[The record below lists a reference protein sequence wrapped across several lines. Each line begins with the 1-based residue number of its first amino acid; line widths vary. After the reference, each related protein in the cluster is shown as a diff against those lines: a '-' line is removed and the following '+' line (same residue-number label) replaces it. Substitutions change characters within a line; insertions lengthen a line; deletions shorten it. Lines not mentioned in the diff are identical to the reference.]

1 MSPPP
6 PRPVHV
12 KPQRLSALLQGFAA
26 IAAEADREIG
36 GLATDSRRV
45 ARGDLFLA
53 CAGSRTHGARYIED
67 AMRSGA
73 AAVAYEAGTDVDPGA
88 GGRDPAAV
96 PLIGVAGLGHQLGN
110 IAARFYG
117 DPSRDMMVVGITGT
131 NGKTSCS
138 HYLAQ
143 SLIRDGAPC
152 GVIGTLGYGAYGA
165 LHPGS
170 HTTPEAVTLQ
180 GELAALR
187 AAGIKRVVMEVSS
200 HALEQE
206 RTQGVAFDGAI
217 FTNLTRDHLDY
228 HGDLTAYA
236 QAKRKLFL
244 VPGLCY
250 AAINHDDDFGR
261 ELLANLARPTVAV
274 RYGLGDEVRRAD
286 GGRYV
291 HGAVVR
297 RDLAGMEL
305 QISSSWSEGR
315 LRTALLGQF
324 NASNLLAVLSMLL
337 LMELPLADALARLAN
352 LRAVPGRMERFGG
365 GGSQPLVIVDYAHTP
380 DALKQVLQT
389 LRPHCAGR
397 LWCVFGCG
405 GDRDR
410 GKRPLMGAAAERYAD
425 RVVVTSDNPRH
436 EDPQAIIDQILAG
449 IGRAG
454 AADRVPDR
462 AQALRLAV
470 AEARPGDVVLVA
482 GKGHEDYQQIG
493 DQRLPFSDRDLVRR
507 LLGEAA

>member
-1 MSPPP
+1 MSLQ
-6 PRPVHV
+6 PRPAHV

-26 IAAEADREIG
+26 VTADADCEICG
-36 GLATDSRRV
+36 IETDSRRV

-53 CAGSRTHGARYIED
+53 CTGMRTHGAGYIED
-67 AMRSGA
+67 AVRAGA
-73 AAVAYEAGTDVDPGA
+73 AAVAFEAGAGVDPRTE
-88 GGRDPAAV
+88 GRYLVSV
-96 PLIGVAGLGHQLGN
+96 PLVGVAGLGRQLGI
-110 IAARFYG
+110 IAARFYAE
-117 DPSRDMMVVGITGT
+117 PSRDMMVVGVTGT
-131 NGKTSCS
+131 NGKTSCC
-138 HYLAQ
+138 HYMAQ
-143 SLIRDGAPC
+143 ALIRDGAPC

-170 HTTPEAVTLQ
+170 HTTPDAVTLQ

-217 FTNLTRDHLDY
+217 FTNLTHDHLDY

-250 AAINHDDDFGR
+250 AVINHDDAFGR
-261 ELLANLARPTVAV
+261 ELLADLARPIVAV

-291 HGAVVR
+291 HGTILQ
-297 RDLAGMEL
+297 RDLSGMEL
-305 QISSSWSEGR
+305 QISSSWGDGR
-315 LRTALLGQF
+315 LRTGLLGEF
-324 NASNLLAVLSMLL
+324 NAGNLLAVLSMLL
-337 LMELPLADALARLAN
+337 MELPFADALARLEN

-365 GGSQPLVIVDYAHTP
+365 GVRPLVIVDYAHTP

-389 LRPHCAGR
+389 LRAHCAGL

-410 GKRPLMGAAAERYAD
+410 GKRPLMGAAAERFAD
-425 RVVVTSDNPRH
+425 RVILTSDNPRH
-436 EDPQAIIDQILAG
+436 EDPQAIIEQILAG
-449 IGRAG
+449 IVRT
-454 AADRVPDR
+454 DVVERMPDR
-462 AQALRLAV
+462 AQALRHAIEG
-470 AEARPGDVVLVA
+470 AHSGDIVLVA

-493 DQRLPFSDRDLVRR
+493 DERLPFSDRKQVCH

>member
-1 MSPPP
+1 MSPQ
-6 PRPVHV
+6 PRPAHV

-26 IAAEADREIG
+26 VAADADREISG
-36 GLATDSRRV
+36 IETDSRRV

-53 CAGSRTHGARYIED
+53 CAGTRTHGAGYIDD
-67 AMRSGA
+67 AVRAGA
-73 AAVAYEAGTDVDPGA
+73 VAVAYEAGAGVDPRVD
-88 GGRDPAAV
+88 GRYPAAV
-96 PLIGVAGLGHQLGN
+96 PLLGVAGLGRQLGI
-110 IAARFYG
+110 IAARFYAE
-117 DPSRDMMVVGITGT
+117 PSRDMMVVGITGT
-131 NGKTSCS
+131 NGKTSCC

-165 LHPGS
+165 LHPGVY
-170 HTTPEAVTLQ
+170 TTPEAVILQ
-180 GELAALR
+180 GELAAMR

-217 FTNLTRDHLDY
+217 FTNLTRDHLDF

-236 QAKRKLFL
+236 QAKKKLFH

-250 AAINHDDDFGR
+250 AVINHDDAFGR
-261 ELLANLARPTVAV
+261 ELLAEVERPIVAV
-274 RYGLGDEVRRAD
+274 RYGLGDEVRQAD

-291 HGAVVR
+291 HGTIVQ
-297 RDLAGMEL
+297 RDLSGMEL
-305 QISSSWSEGR
+305 QITSSWGEGC
-315 LRTALLGQF
+315 LRTVLLGRF
-324 NASNLLAVLSMLL
+324 NAGNLLAVLSMLL

-365 GGSQPLVIVDYAHTP
+365 AGARPLVIVDYAHTP

-410 GKRPLMGAAAERYAD
+410 GKRPLMGAMAERYAD

-436 EDPQAIIDQILAG
+436 EDPLAIIDQILVG
-449 IGRAG
+449 IARAD
-454 AADRVPDR
+454 AVDRVPDR
-462 AQALRLAV
+462 ADALRQAITG
-470 AEARPGDVVLVA
+470 AQNGDIVLVA
-482 GKGHEDYQQIG
+482 GKGHEDYQQVG
-493 DQRLPFSDRDLVRR
+493 DERLPFSDRVQVSR